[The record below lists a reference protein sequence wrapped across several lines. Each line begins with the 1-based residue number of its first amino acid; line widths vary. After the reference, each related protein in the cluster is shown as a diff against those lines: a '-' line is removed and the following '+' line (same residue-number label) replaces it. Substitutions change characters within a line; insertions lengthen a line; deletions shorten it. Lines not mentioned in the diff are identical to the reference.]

1 MRIHKISALLCFLS
15 IGLQSQSW
23 DNVIR
28 VGGIGKESITV
39 MADGIANEVVIGGIY
54 DAPFNWN
61 GVELPTV
68 GQDDL
73 FLACKD
79 SLNQW
84 KWVFTAGGIID
95 DAWAQ
100 VIVDKDGNL
109 ICTGLFGVA
118 IEFGEV
124 RLESKIG
131 SKSIFVL
138 KLNPEGVVLWATS
151 FDGNN
156 LKEVKDVSTDDS
168 GNIFLTGYFKETL
181 FLGDTSLVAH
191 GETDVFIAKL
201 NAQGEP
207 QWGRQFGGRKDTR
220 GVGVG
225 VLPDGGLVVTGYYN
239 DTTYFENFSL
249 AANTF
254 DRDIFV
260 LGLDEYGTPLWARRA
275 GGVFD
280 EEPLDMKIADNG
292 DIWLTGYLIGVLTL
306 EEGFSVQST
315 NGTTDLFL
323 LCYSADGRPIAAK
336 TWGGVSPCLASSLD
350 FLEQTVIL
358 AGFYNG
364 NVNLSGNLPVAST
377 MEAGFVGAFDQQGQS
392 LWSRSIQASGPV
404 FINKVLVKGTT
415 IWVAGTFE
423 GSMAI
428 GSQSLVDNGGF
439 DGFLANLSIMPTA
452 LNTDR
457 DPLMLKLFP
466 NPVGDT
472 LFIETS
478 MPIQQIRLKDYAGK
492 IVFQANALE
501 DIDVSRFPAGVYFL
515 QLDTKKE
522 SLTLVVLIQ
531 R

>member
-54 DAPFNWN
+54 DATFNWN
-61 GVELPTV
+61 GIERPTV

-156 LKEVKDVSTDDS
+156 LKEVKDVSTDDF

-181 FLGDTSLVAH
+181 FFGDTSLVAQ
-191 GETDVFIAKL
+191 GETDQVQQL
-201 NAQGEP
+201 WEH
-207 QWGRQFGGRKDTR
+207 
-220 GVGVG
+220 
-225 VLPDGGLVVTGYYN
+225 LVVH
-239 DTTYFENFSL
+239 
-249 AANTF
+249 
-254 DRDIFV
+254 V
-260 LGLDEYGTPLWARRA
+260 
-275 GGVFD
+275 
-280 EEPLDMKIADNG
+280 
-292 DIWLTGYLIGVLTL
+292 YL
-306 EEGFSVQST
+306 
-315 NGTTDLFL
+315 
-323 LCYSADGRPIAAK
+323 
-336 TWGGVSPCLASSLD
+336 
-350 FLEQTVIL
+350 
-358 AGFYNG
+358 
-364 NVNLSGNLPVAST
+364 
-377 MEAGFVGAFDQQGQS
+377 
-392 LWSRSIQASGPV
+392 
-404 FINKVLVKGTT
+404 
-415 IWVAGTFE
+415 
-423 GSMAI
+423 
-428 GSQSLVDNGGF
+428 
-439 DGFLANLSIMPTA
+439 
-452 LNTDR
+452 
-457 DPLMLKLFP
+457 
-466 NPVGDT
+466 
-472 LFIETS
+472 
-478 MPIQQIRLKDYAGK
+478 
-492 IVFQANALE
+492 
-501 DIDVSRFPAGVYFL
+501 
-515 QLDTKKE
+515 
-522 SLTLVVLIQ
+522 
-531 R
+531 